1 MTDSSTGCSTQFYIS
16 FAVPPLSP
24 IQFYCTLAV
33 AMTVEPSFTG
43 MHAACARTEGGG
55 RACYQAGGMRVGALR
70 GQQCN
75 QGRWHKRGGQAIQA
89 SGMRAGA
96 GACNQGKG
104 RVEGGGVNAGGMKV
118 GGRMMTTGHYPG

>member
-55 RACYQAGGMRVGALR
+55 RACYQAGGMRVGALE
-70 GQQCN
+70 GN
-75 QGRWHKRGGQAIQA
+75 NAIKAGGI
-89 SGMRAGA
+89 RAG
-96 GACNQGKG
+96 GKQS
-104 RVEGGGVNAGGMKV
+104 RQVA
-118 GGRMMTTGHYPG
+118 

>member
-55 RACYQAGGMRVGALR
+55 AGLLSGRWHEGWGLG